1 MKKLIPAICMTLIA
15 AVMLASSTFAWFSM
29 NTQVTATG
37 MQVVAKTDNTYLLI
51 SSDKKTAA
59 EIQDQN
65 RITVD
70 LAVGSSEAKVYPC
83 APATSS
89 AEVAY
94 LTAPGK
100 TVDGV
105 TITTAGVEVTSAET
119 AEAVT
124 NWYTA
129 NAASSSASTIN
140 ADTAR
145 QLTNFSGYVIKK
157 TVYLT
162 VAKGANAANNLKV
175 TPTISQKGS
184 GSDISAAR
192 ILITTSN
199 GGFAIL
205 KNGDSNA
212 DIHGSTSNNITD
224 ESVFTVNIYI
234 YIDGNDSK
242 IYTNNA
248 ANLTGVTIEL
258 AFNVEAVPAA

>member
-29 NTQVTATG
+29 NTSVTAEG
-37 MQVVAKTDNTYLLI
+37 MQVAAKSDNTYLLI
-51 SSDKKTAA
+51 SSDRKTPA

-94 LTAPGK
+94 LATSGK
-100 TVDGV
+100 TVDGA

-119 AEAVT
+119 AAAVT

-145 QLTNFSGYVIKK
+145 QLTAFTGYVIRR

-162 VAKGANAANNLKV
+162 VAKGANAANNLTV
-175 TPTISQKGS
+175 TPTITGTGK
-184 GSDISAAR
+184 DLTAAHV
-192 ILITTSN
+192 IVATSN
-199 GGFAIL
+199 GGFENL
-205 KNGDSNA
+205 TNTNNGTKVDIQGSNTPLTDS
-212 DIHGSTSNNITD
+212 
-224 ESVFTVNIYI
+224 TVLTVEIYI
-234 YIDGNDSK
+234 YIDGNNTN
-242 IYTNNA
+242 IFTNNIA
-248 ANLTGVTIEL
+248 DLTGVTIEL
-258 AFNVEAVPAA
+258 AFDVEVVTA

>member
-37 MQVVAKTDNTYLLI
+37 MQVVAKSDNTYLLI
-51 SSDKKTAA
+51 SSTNNTAGA
-59 EIQDQN
+59 IQTEN
-65 RITVD
+65 MITTALTVSD
-70 LAVGSSEAKVYPC
+70 ADAKVYPC

-89 AEVAY
+89 TEVAY
-94 LTAPGK
+94 LTTSGK

-140 ADTAR
+140 AGTAR
-145 QLTNFSGYVIKK
+145 QLTDFDGYVIQKK
-157 TVYLT
+157 VYLT
-162 VAKGANAANNLKV
+162 VAKGANAAKELTV
-175 TPTISQKGS
+175 TPTISQKAS

-205 KNGDSNA
+205 KNGDSNIN
-212 DIHGSTSNNITD
+212 IHGSTSNNITD
-224 ESVFTVNIYI
+224 ATVFTVNIYI
-234 YIDGNDSK
+234 YIDGNDSM

-248 ANLTGVTIEL
+248 ASLTGVTIEL
-258 AFNVEAVPAA
+258 AFGVKAVTA